1 MSKKTLLAASILTI
15 ILTGCGHQEHE
26 AHHSGPLEFNVSHPI
41 SKDTVLVKEYV
52 SQIRAIQHI
61 ELRAMERGY
70 LASTFVD
77 EGQTVEKG
85 KPMFK
90 IVPTIYEAELKRAKA
105 EAKAVQMEFKNTKSL
120 VDQNIVSPNA
130 LAVVEAEYQK
140 AQAEVELAEAH
151 LAFTDIKEPFTG
163 KMDHLEARTGSLLD
177 EGELLTTMSDLSQMW
192 VYFNVPESEYLDYV
206 QSGKANEGTSVRLKL
221 ANGTIYPYKGVI
233 DTIEAD
239 FDNHT
244 GTIEMRASFPN
255 PDEMLRHGQTGNI
268 LVDVDYPNALVIPQK
283 ATFQILDQNYVYVL
297 DADNTLT
304 TRHIEIAAE
313 LPHIFLVSEGLKED
327 DTILLEGLR
336 RVSNG
341 DRIKPNLISSDDT
354 LAELAL
360 QAE

>member
-1 MSKKTLLAASILTI
+1 
-15 ILTGCGHQEHE
+15 
-26 AHHSGPLEFNVSHPI
+26 
-41 SKDTVLVKEYV
+41 
-52 SQIRAIQHI
+52 
-61 ELRAMERGY
+61 
-70 LASTFVD
+70 
-77 EGQTVEKG
+77 
-85 KPMFK
+85 
-90 IVPTIYEAELKRAKA
+90 
-105 EAKAVQMEFKNTKSL
+105 
-120 VDQNIVSPNA
+120 
-130 LAVVEAEYQK
+130 
-140 AQAEVELAEAH
+140 
-151 LAFTDIKEPFTG
+151 
-163 KMDHLEARTGSLLD
+163 
-177 EGELLTTMSDLSQMW
+177 MSDLSQMW

-221 ANGTIYPYKGVI
+221 ANGTIYPHEGVI

-341 DRIKPNLISSDDT
+341 DRIKPNLISSDYT

>member
-1 MSKKTLLAASILTI
+1 M
-15 ILTGCGHQEHE
+15 
-26 AHHSGPLEFNVSHPI
+26 
-41 SKDTVLVKEYV
+41 
-52 SQIRAIQHI
+52 
-61 ELRAMERGY
+61 
-70 LASTFVD
+70 
-77 EGQTVEKG
+77 
-85 KPMFK
+85 
-90 IVPTIYEAELKRAKA
+90 
-105 EAKAVQMEFKNTKSL
+105 
-120 VDQNIVSPNA
+120 
-130 LAVVEAEYQK
+130 EAEYQK

-151 LAFTDIKEPFTG
+151 LAFTDIKAPFTG

-341 DRIKPNLISSDDT
+341 DRIKPNLVSSDDT

>member
-1 MSKKTLLAASILTI
+1 
-15 ILTGCGHQEHE
+15 
-26 AHHSGPLEFNVSHPI
+26 
-41 SKDTVLVKEYV
+41 
-52 SQIRAIQHI
+52 
-61 ELRAMERGY
+61 
-70 LASTFVD
+70 
-77 EGQTVEKG
+77 
-85 KPMFK
+85 
-90 IVPTIYEAELKRAKA
+90 
-105 EAKAVQMEFKNTKSL
+105 
-120 VDQNIVSPNA
+120 
-130 LAVVEAEYQK
+130 
-140 AQAEVELAEAH
+140 
-151 LAFTDIKEPFTG
+151 
-163 KMDHLEARTGSLLD
+163 MDHLEARTGSLLD

-233 DTIEAD
+233 NTIEAD

-341 DRIKPNLISSDDT
+341 DRIKPNLVSSDDT